1 MAECLMALLRWLIM
15 TDREA
20 LEALVETWRYEYEQ
34 QAGSAGHTNMAKAFE
49 TCADEL
55 EEVLDE

>member
-1 MAECLMALLRWLIM
+1 M

-20 LEALVETWRYEYEQ
+20 LESLVETWRYEYEQ

-55 EEVLDE
+55 EEVLDDEY